1 MTRPT
6 PIEDEEG
13 VPSEDVLRK
22 LRIPYVHK
30 AILATGKGP
39 EREAFT
45 IDVGLSGVY
54 VELPEPLPVGERV
67 SIRFHLPGNE
77 IPIAAAC
84 RVAWQHAGGKALTSK
99 TLPPGVGLQFVELD
113 DKDRVRVR
121 EHVLEHCRRHPR
133 VRRFL
138 RHWPE
143 TALVGD
149 DPLAGGDEA

>member
-1 MTRPT
+1 MARST
-6 PIEDEEG
+6 PAEDEEG
-13 VPSEDVLRK
+13 VPAEDVLRK

-30 AILATGKGP
+30 AVLSTLKGQ

-54 VELPEPLPVGERV
+54 VELTESLAVGDSV
-67 SIRFHLPGNE
+67 KIRFPLPGNE
-77 IPIAAAC
+77 IPIEAAC
-84 RVAWQHAGGKALTSK
+84 RVAWRHAGGKALSSK
-99 TLPPGVGLQFVELD
+99 SLPPGVGLQFVELP

-143 TALVGD
+143 SELVGD
-149 DPLAGGDEA
+149 DPLSRGDEA